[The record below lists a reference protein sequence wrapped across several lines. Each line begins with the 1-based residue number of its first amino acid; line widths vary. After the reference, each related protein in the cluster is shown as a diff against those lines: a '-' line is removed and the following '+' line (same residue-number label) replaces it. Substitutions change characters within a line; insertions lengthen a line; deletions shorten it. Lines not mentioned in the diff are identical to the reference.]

1 MAIVSFGEILN
12 LQPVNWWNGGLR
24 RDVRMYDRRSQ
35 SYAEIYRTQPNVR
48 TPVDFRARNIAQLGL
63 HVFRRVSDTDRV
75 RLTDHPLARL
85 LARPLPAAMKM
96 TRYRLIEFL
105 LGDLGVY
112 QNAYWLKIRQG
123 GQVAGLLP
131 VPPMWMEVEGGLV
144 PRQYFLTIGGQRQ
157 PFAPDEIVHCRAYNP
172 ENPIYGLA
180 HFETLRRVLAEED
193 EAGAYREGFWQNAA
207 RMTGIIERPETA
219 PAWSPTARERF
230 LADFAQMYSGQD
242 NSGVTAVL
250 EEGMKWKEMSFNAQE
265 SEYLGSRKL
274 AREESA
280 RSLHIPLPMV
290 GILDHATFSNIREQH
305 KHLYQDAL
313 GPDLV
318 MIEQDI
324 DLQLLPDFPDS
335 EDVYVEFNIM
345 DKLSGDFEE
354 QTKSFQS
361 AVGRPFMT
369 PNEARARLNMPR
381 LEGDA
386 DALGTPLNVLVG
398 GQASPRDS
406 APKSTS
412 PPTPLPKRR
421 GGGRKGMSGYSAELR
436 DNHQEQWV
444 RVLARHYRRQE
455 AALLSNVK
463 TLAAI
468 AANGHTQK
476 GDIGQGIWWD
486 EARWNEELGLDL
498 LRLNVLT
505 AREFGERMI
514 RMARTELEDFD
525 WEAFEARMMPYLD
538 EHARI
543 QAENINAY
551 TQAQLQEALLEA
563 DPKQAVKDLF
573 ISAVTV
579 WVLRQATSGVT
590 SALNFGLHEG
600 ATASGLKSKTWRVHS
615 GNPRDAHAAMN
626 GQTVG
631 IRENFSNGMRWPGDP
646 AGGAEENANCMCSV
660 EFA

>member
-35 SYAEIYRTQPNVR
+35 SYAEVYRTQPNVR

-85 LARPLPAAMKM
+85 LARPLPSQMKM

-123 GQVAGLLP
+123 GVVGLLP
-131 VPPMWMEVEGGLV
+131 VPPMWMDVEGGLV
-144 PRQYFLTIGGQRQ
+144 PKQYFLTIGGQRK
-157 PFAPDEIVHCRAYNP
+157 PIAPDDVVHFRAYNP
-172 ENPIYGLA
+172 ENPIYGLSQ
-180 HFETLRRVLAEED
+180 FETLRRVLAEED

-230 LADFAQMYSGQD
+230 LAEFAQMYAGGD

-250 EEGMKWKEMSFNAQE
+250 EEGMKWKETSFNAQE
-265 SEYLGSRKL
+265 SEYLGSKKL

-335 EDVYVEFNIM
+335 EDVYVEFNIL

-381 LEGDA
+381 LDGDA
-386 DALGTPLNVLVG
+386 DELATPLNVLIG
-398 GQASPRDS
+398 GQASPRDT
-406 APKSTS
+406 APKRGMGEEE
-412 PPTPLPKRR
+412 KRKK
-421 GGGRKGMSGYSAELR
+421 GGDEKGISGYSAELR
-436 DNHQEQWV
+436 DNHQAQWA
-444 RVLARHYRRQE
+444 RLLARHYRRQE
-455 AALLSNVK
+455 AAILSNIK

-468 AANGHTQK
+468 ASNEHGEK
-476 GDIGQGIWWD
+476 RDLGGVWWD
-486 EARWNEELGLDL
+486 TDRWNEELGLDL

-505 AREFGERMI
+505 AREFGERMV
-514 RMARTELEDFD
+514 RVARTDLENFD
-525 WEAFEARMMPYLD
+525 WDAFEARMMPYLD

-551 TQAQLQEALLEA
+551 TQAQVQAALQEA
-563 DPKQAVKDLF
+563 DPKQALKDLF

-579 WVLRQATSGVT
+579 WVSRQAISGVT
-590 SALNFGLHEG
+590 SAMNFGLHEG
-600 ATASGLKSKTWRVHS
+600 ATAGGLKSKTWRVHS
-615 GNPRDAHAAMN
+615 GNPRDTHAALN

-646 AGGAEENANCMCSV
+646 AGGAEENANCECSV